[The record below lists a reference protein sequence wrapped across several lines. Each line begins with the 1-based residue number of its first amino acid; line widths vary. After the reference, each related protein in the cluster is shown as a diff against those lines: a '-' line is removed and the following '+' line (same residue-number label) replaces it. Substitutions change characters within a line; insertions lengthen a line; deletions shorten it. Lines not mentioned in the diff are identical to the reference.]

1 MAFQYPYSHHHMAQ
15 APPMD
20 QGYFHQAPQAPMSS
34 HYSAHYDYDMTRDMG
49 YDMTRGG
56 YPTYHNMGYPP
67 QVVPPP
73 IQMPAP
79 APPAVTGGVSA
90 TLDYEIKD
98 MAEFLTTMALG
109 IMKPNPEVGHDAF
122 KAFASQVLSAT
133 RLPRATVVLSLVYLS
148 KRWAMKDLELG
159 HEKSSGYIYR
169 MSVVSLLLANKFHD
183 DNTFTNRS
191 WSQAT
196 GIAVGELTTLEADWL
211 QKISWSLH
219 LDQQDLKGWHRW
231 NDCWNYWVANSP
243 KSSAASSPLVSVSNS
258 EVSTTNT
265 SPHASSPVSPVSLS
279 KPKVGSVIMTSPTR
293 PFYTVPSWY
302 NQPASNMDS
311 ACAPQH
317 HHHQHP
323 PSAFTSYFQQSFA
336 SVGPPVQA
344 PMQAPSIPPPH
355 HQMDHHHVAPQV
367 MPMPPPHHSTHHY
380 PECKEGP
387 IASYYNPVCDC
398 AHCVFDPFPKHV
410 VAC

>member
-1 MAFQYPYSHHHMAQ
+1 MAFQYYHHMAQ
-15 APPMD
+15 AAPMD
-20 QGYFHQAPQAPMSS
+20 QGYFHQAPSAPMSS
-34 HYSAHYDYDMTRDMG
+34 HYAHYNDYDMTRDMG

-56 YPTYHNMGYPP
+56 YPYSMGYPP

-79 APPAVTGGVSA
+79 APPAVTGGVSQ

-98 MAEFLTTMALG
+98 MAEFLTSMALG
-109 IMKPNPEVGHDAF
+109 IMKPNSEAHDAF

-133 RLPRATVVLSLVYLS
+133 RLPKATVVLSLVYLS
-148 KRWAMKDLELG
+148 KRWAMADLEA
-159 HEKSSGYIYR
+159 EKSSGYIYR

-211 QKISWSLH
+211 QKIAWSLH

-279 KPKVGSVIMTSPTR
+279 KPKVGSVIMASPTR

-302 NQPASNMDS
+302 NQPANPM
-311 ACAPQH
+311 ACAPQQQQ
-317 HHHQHP
+317 QHAP
-323 PSAFTSYFQQSFA
+323 PATFTSYFQQSFA
-336 SVGPPVQA
+336 SVGPPVQP
-344 PMQAPSIPPPH
+344 PMQAPMA
-355 HQMDHHHVAPQV
+355 QMAPQV
-367 MPMPPPHHSTHHY
+367 MPMPPPHQGWE
-380 PECKEGP
+380 ECKEGP

-398 AHCVFDPFPKHV
+398 AHCVFDPFPKL

>member
-15 APPMD
+15 APMD
-20 QGYFHQAPQAPMSS
+20 QGYFHQAPQAPSHFSS
-34 HYSAHYDYDMTRDMG
+34 YDYDMTRDMG
-49 YDMTRGG
+49 YDMTRG
-56 YPTYHNMGYPP
+56 YPYTMGYPP

-79 APPAVTGGVSA
+79 QPAVTGGVSA

-98 MAEFLTTMALG
+98 MAEFLTSMALG
-109 IMKPNPEVGHDAF
+109 IMKPNSEVAHDAF

-196 GIAVGELTTLEADWL
+196 GIAVGELTSLEADWL
-211 QKISWSLH
+211 QKIAWSLH

-243 KSSAASSPLVSVSNS
+243 KSSAASSPLVSVSAS

-279 KPKVGSVIMTSPTR
+279 KPKVGSVVMSSPTR

-302 NQPASNMDS
+302 NQGSTS
-311 ACAPQH
+311 VCAPQH
-317 HHHQHP
+317 HPHAP
-323 PSAFTSYFQQSFA
+323 ATFTSYFQQSFA
-336 SVGPPVQA
+336 SVGPPVQP
-344 PMQAPSIPPPH
+344 PMQAPSIPPVH
-355 HQMDHHHVAPQV
+355 HQLPPQV
-367 MPMPPPHHSTHHY
+367 MPMPPPHAY